1 MLNNEILNIDWY
13 KFNNENDD
21 ISYILNENNEFSFES

>member
-1 MLNNEILNIDWY
+1 MLNNEILDINWY
-13 KFNNENDD
+13 ELNNKNRC